1 MPPARHARHAAA
13 ACALALALGP
23 LAIAPS
29 AQGKPKVRYHQD
41 WAKYPSARYAA
52 MSAEQCRAALTQRKI
67 AFEPA
72 RRAPGVLAPVR
83 LMQGVGGVLYRTA
96 QPAHRRADNPN
107 DVFDC
112 RLALALSDF
121 SRILRAHDIDEVLMF
136 SAWRPP
142 SKMWPEGRLA
152 TRHPGGL
159 AIDAYR
165 FLKERVG
172 GGFAEEWLDVE
183 RDFVG
188 RRDAPVCGESAGAAG
203 RLHRAAKA
211 AGGGPPADAAA
222 RELRSIVCEAADQHI
237 FTSIL
242 TPNYD
247 RAHKNHLHL
256 EVTPGVQWHLVR

>member
-1 MPPARHARHAAA
+1 MPPARHAAT

-23 LAIAPS
+23 LATTPS
-29 AQGKPKVRYHQD
+29 AQGRPKVKFHQD
-41 WAKYPSARYAA
+41 WARHPSARYAA
-52 MSAEQCRAALTQRKI
+52 LSAERCREALVRRKV
-67 AFEPA
+67 AFEPV

-83 LMQGVGGVLYRTA
+83 LTQGVGGVLYRTA
-96 QPAHRRADNPN
+96 EPAHRRADNPN

-121 SRILRAHDIDEVLMF
+121 SRILRVHDIGEVLMF

-142 SKMWPEGRLA
+142 SPMWPEGKLA

-159 AIDAYR
+159 AIDIYR
-165 FLKERVG
+165 FVKKRAG
-172 GGFAEEWLDVE
+172 DGFAEEWLDVE

-188 RRDAPVCGESAGAAG
+188 RRGAPVCGEGAGKPASRGAARKG
-203 RLHRAAKA
+203 ASS
-211 AGGGPPADAAA
+211 PPADAAA

-247 RAHKNHLHL
+247 RAHRNHLHL
-256 EVTPGVQWHLVR
+256 EVTPDVQWQLVR

>member
-1 MPPARHARHAAA
+1 MPSARHAVI

-23 LAIAPS
+23 LATAPS
-29 AQGKPKVRYHQD
+29 AQGKPKVKFHQD
-41 WAKYPSARYAA
+41 WARHPSARYAA
-52 MSAEQCRAALTQRKI
+52 MSAEQCRAALERRKI
-67 AFEPA
+67 AFEPV

-83 LMQGVGGVLYRTA
+83 LPQGVGGVLYRTA
-96 QPAHRRADNPN
+96 LPAHQRASNPN

-121 SRILRAHDIDEVLMF
+121 SRILRVHDVAEVLMY

-142 SKMWPEGRLA
+142 PAAWPEGKLA
-152 TRHPGGL
+152 RRHPGGL
-159 AIDAYR
+159 AIDPYR
-165 FLKERVG
+165 FVKRRVDDA
-172 GGFAEEWLDVE
+172 FAEEWLDVE

-188 RRDAPVCGESAGAAG
+188 RRGAPVCGEGAGKPAG
-203 RLHRAAKA
+203 RGARGATGRGTSGL
-211 AGGGPPADAAA
+211 PADAAA

-256 EVTPGVQWHLVR
+256 EVTPGVQWQLVR

>member
-1 MPPARHARHAAA
+1 MPPARHAAA
-13 ACALALALGP
+13 ACALVLALGP
-23 LAIAPS
+23 LAAAPS

-41 WAKYPSARYAA
+41 WAKHPSARYAA
-52 MSAEQCRAALTQRKI
+52 LSAAQCRAALTQRKI
-67 AFEPA
+67 AFEPVP
-72 RRAPGVLAPVR
+72 RAPGVLAPVR
-83 LMQGVGGVLYRTA
+83 LMQRVGGVLYRTA
-96 QPAHRRADNPN
+96 LPAHRRADNPY

-121 SRILRAHDIDEVLMF
+121 SRILRAHDIDEALMF

-142 SKMWPEGRLA
+142 SRMWPEGRLA
-152 TRHPGGL
+152 TRHPGAL
-159 AIDAYR
+159 AIDLYR
-165 FLKERVG
+165 LIKEPVG
-172 GGFAEEWLDVE
+172 GGFAEDWLDVE

-188 RRDAPVCGESAGAAG
+188 RRGAPVCGESAGPTGRPRGAG
-203 RLHRAAKA
+203 KG

-222 RELRSIVCEAADQHI
+222 RELRSIVCEAVDQHI

>member
-1 MPPARHARHAAA
+1 MPPARHVAT
-13 ACALALALGP
+13 ACALALVLGP
-23 LAIAPS
+23 LAAAPS
-29 AQGKPKVRYHQD
+29 AQGRPKVRFHQD
-41 WAKYPSARYAA
+41 WARHPSARYAA
-52 MSAEQCRAALTQRKI
+52 MSAGQCREALVRRKV
-67 AFEPA
+67 AFEPVPH
-72 RRAPGVLAPVR
+72 APGVLAPVR

-96 QPAHRRADNPN
+96 EPGHRRAQNPN

-121 SRILRAHDIDEVLMF
+121 SRILRVHDIDEVLMY

-142 SKMWPEGRLA
+142 AKTWPEGKLA

-159 AIDAYR
+159 AIDVYR
-165 FLKERVG
+165 LVKKREG
-172 GGFAEEWLDVE
+172 GGPAEEWLDIE
-183 RDFVG
+183 RDFAG
-188 RRDAPVCGESAGAAG
+188 RRGAPVCGERAGAAG
-203 RLHRAAKA
+203 RSGA
-211 AGGGPPADAAA
+211 AGGGGRGPAADAAT
-222 RELRSIVCEAADQHI
+222 RELRSIVCEAVDQHI

>member
-1 MPPARHARHAAA
+1 MPPARHAIT
-13 ACALALALGP
+13 ACALALALAP
-23 LAIAPS
+23 LAAAPS
-29 AQGKPKVRYHQD
+29 AEGKPKVRFHQD
-41 WAKYPSARYAA
+41 WASYPSARYAA
-52 MSAEQCRAALTQRKI
+52 MSAAQCRKELVRRKI
-67 AFEPA
+67 AFEPV

-96 QPAHRRADNPN
+96 LPAHRRAENPY

-121 SRILRAHDIDEVLMF
+121 SKILRVHDIDEVLMF

-142 SKMWPEGRLA
+142 SRMWPEGKLA

-159 AIDAYR
+159 AIDPYR
-165 FLKERVG
+165 FVKERAPDDP
-172 GGFAEEWLDVE
+172 AERWLDVE
-183 RDFVG
+183 RDFAG
-188 RRDAPVCGESAGAAG
+188 RRGAPVCGEGAGAVGKRGAAG
-203 RLHRAAKA
+203 RRAR
-211 AGGGPPADAAA
+211 GPAADAAT

-247 RAHKNHLHL
+247 RAHRNHLHL
-256 EVTPGVQWHLVR
+256 EVTPDVQWHLLR

>member
-1 MPPARHARHAAA
+1 MPDRFTAAVT
-13 ACALALALGP
+13 CALALAIGP
-23 LAIAPS
+23 LVAE
-29 AQGKPKVRYHQD
+29 GKPQVKFDQD
-41 WAKYPSARYAA
+41 WAKRPSARYAA
-52 MSAEQCRAALTQRKI
+52 MTAGQCVEALDQRKI
-67 AFEPA
+67 AFTRV

-83 LMQGVGGVLYRTA
+83 LGRGIGGVLYRTA
-96 QPAHRRADNPN
+96 APDHRRAENPY
-107 DVFDC
+107 DIFDC

-121 SRILRAHDIDEVLMF
+121 SRILRVHDIDEVLMF

-142 SKMWPEGRLA
+142 ARMWPEGKLA

-165 FLKERVG
+165 FGKKSTG
-172 GGFAEEWLDVE
+172 GELPHAWLDVE
-183 RDFVG
+183 RDFDGKRGAPTCGPHPARRG
-188 RRDAPVCGESAGAAG
+188 RALAGSAPGSQAAS
-203 RLHRAAKA
+203 
-211 AGGGPPADAAA
+211 AA

-256 EVTPGVQWHLVR
+256 EITPGVQWHLVR

>member
-1 MPPARHARHAAA
+1 MPSARHAAI

-23 LAIAPS
+23 LTTLPT
-29 AQGKPKVRYHQD
+29 AQGKPKVKFHQD
-41 WAKYPSARYAA
+41 WARHPSARYAA
-52 MSAEQCRAALTQRKI
+52 LSAEQCREAIARRKI
-67 AFEPA
+67 AFEPV

-83 LMQGVGGVLYRTA
+83 LTQGVGGVLYRTA
-96 QPAHRRADNPN
+96 VPAHRRADNPN

-121 SRILRAHDIDEVLMF
+121 SRILRVHDVTEVLMY

-142 SKMWPEGRLA
+142 SAMWPEGKLA

-165 FLKERVG
+165 FIKRRVG
-172 GGFAEEWLDVE
+172 DALAEEWLDVE
-183 RDFVG
+183 RDFIG
-188 RRDAPVCGESAGAAG
+188 RRGAPVCGEGAGKPAS
-203 RLHRAAKA
+203 R
-211 AGGGPPADAAA
+211 GPAVKGTRGLPPDAAA

-256 EVTPGVQWHLVR
+256 EVTPGVQWQLVR

>member
-1 MPPARHARHAAA
+1 MPSVRHAATA
-13 ACALALALGP
+13 AALALALGP

-29 AQGKPKVRYHQD
+29 AQGKPKVRFHQD
-41 WAKYPSARYAA
+41 WAKHPSARYAA
-52 MSAEQCRAALTQRKI
+52 MSAEQCRAALARRKI
-67 AFEPA
+67 AFEPVP
-72 RRAPGVLAPVR
+72 RAPGVLAPVR

-96 QPAHRRADNPN
+96 LPAHRRADNPN

-121 SRILRAHDIDEVLMF
+121 SRILRVHDIVEVLMF

-142 SKMWPEGRLA
+142 SRMWPEGKLA
-152 TRHPGGL
+152 RRHPGGL
-159 AIDAYR
+159 AIDPYR
-165 FLKERVG
+165 FVKKRAG
-172 GGFAEEWLDVE
+172 DGFAEAWLDVE

-188 RRDAPVCGESAGAAG
+188 RRGAPVCGEGARSTGKPGAAG
-203 RLHRAAKA
+203 RGATSS
-211 AGGGPPADAAA
+211 PPAGTTA